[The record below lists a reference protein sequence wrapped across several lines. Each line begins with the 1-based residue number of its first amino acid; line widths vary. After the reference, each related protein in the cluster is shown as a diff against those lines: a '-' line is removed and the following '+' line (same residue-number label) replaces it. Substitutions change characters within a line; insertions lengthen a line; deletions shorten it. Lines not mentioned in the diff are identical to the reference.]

1 MGRHYYKLEN
11 LPAGGPDEGRRA
23 CLLPSLSRP
32 AAAAIRSGCQK
43 SVGVLHANYQ
53 TDFSSISNCGP
64 QPEEGAAAAD
74 GVFEIDRG
82 KRETSGEASFK
93 NQLRFTGDFNL
104 EIQSY
109 PLHHGAKIAQELPL
123 NCMIVMERRGFGIV
137 FDFARDALSV
147 LITKRCKQ
155 ECTTAAL
162 RCNPRARAEKMQ
174 NSDASDDCGRR

>member
-1 MGRHYYKLEN
+1 MGLN
-11 LPAGGPDEGRRA
+11 
-23 CLLPSLSRP
+23 
-32 AAAAIRSGCQK
+32 
-43 SVGVLHANYQ
+43 
-53 TDFSSISNCGP
+53 P

-109 PLHHGAKIAQELPL
+109 PLHHGAKIAQKLPL
-123 NCMIVMERRGFGIV
+123 NCPIVEERRGFRIV

-155 ECTTAAL
+155 ECTMAAL